1 MNINSVGKDFI
12 FEFSHDKYVQW
23 TFSFKSIFAVVM
35 LFISPMIGYELYQW
49 TGKDFNKINL
59 LIALLYF
66 GSTFIFYIIFYLMWS
81 PKPESHVALDEDE
94 EKEGLVKKEEKSN

>member
-1 MNINSVGKDFI
+1 M
-12 FEFSHDKYVQW
+12 
-23 TFSFKSIFAVVM
+23 
-35 LFISPMIGYELYQW
+35 
-49 TGKDFNKINL
+49 
-59 LIALLYF
+59 YF